1 MKTVSGTKGGAGE
14 STRVGADTGTGEKKE
29 VAAAITIATGGHTET
44 ETEENTAT
52 GNMIGVKEALKE
64 SNNNNHLKN
73 SDDGD
78 VEILGGGFVDDVV
91 DLVAAVKTA
100 LLSWESFMIKQNNSQ
115 STDRP
120 DDTSPEVYREKH
132 NKRSTYHNKNSPNV
146 DG

>member
-1 MKTVSGTKGGAGE
+1 
-14 STRVGADTGTGEKKE
+14 
-29 VAAAITIATGGHTET
+29 
-44 ETEENTAT
+44 
-52 GNMIGVKEALKE
+52 MIGVKEALKE
-64 SNNNNHLKN
+64 SNNNNHLKE

-78 VEILGGGFVDDVV
+78 DAILGGGGLDDVV
-91 DLVAAVKTA
+91 YLVAAVKTA
-100 LLSWESFMIKQNNSQ
+100 SLSWESFMIKQNNSP